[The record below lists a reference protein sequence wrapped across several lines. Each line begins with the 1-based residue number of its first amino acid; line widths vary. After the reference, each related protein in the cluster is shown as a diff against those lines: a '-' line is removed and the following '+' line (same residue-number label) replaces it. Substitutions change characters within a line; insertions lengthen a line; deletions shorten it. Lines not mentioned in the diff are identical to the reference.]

1 MWKTAALSS
10 IDTGT
15 AVYGVFG
22 DPVRHSRSP
31 VMLNRAFAVAG
42 VNAVYAAFH
51 VLPGTLRQAVEG
63 IRALGFGGVNVTL
76 PHKVEVME
84 YLDEIDEGARFIG
97 AVNTIVNDGGRLIG
111 YNTDG
116 IGYVRSLKEETGVS
130 LAGKTLLVIGAGGA
144 ARGVVYALAQER
156 PARIVIANRTAERA
170 RALAAD
176 FAATAAL
183 RVSAWMNWT
192 TGRRKSTSSLIR
204 RMQACPRTRRKCRW
218 IRLGL
223 DRACW

>member
-1 MWKTAALSS
+1 
-10 IDTGT
+10 
-15 AVYGVFG
+15 
-22 DPVRHSRSP
+22 
-31 VMLNRAFAVAG
+31 
-42 VNAVYAAFH
+42 
-51 VLPGTLRQAVEG
+51 
-63 IRALGFGGVNVTL
+63 VNVTL

-176 FAATAAL
+176 FARYGSIAGIGLDELDDWKAQVDVVINTTHAGMSPHETKMPMDPSWL
-183 RVSAWMNWT
+183 RPGMLVSDIIYNPLITMLLKQAEAKGCIIHGGLGMFIYQGAYAFEYW
-192 TGRRKSTSSLIR
+192 TGRPAPVAAMREAVEQSFVSHT
-204 RMQACPRTRRKCRW
+204 
-218 IRLGL
+218 
-223 DRACW
+223 